1 MIKSF
6 LISSFILFC
15 ATIIESSILSNISF
29 LYVVPDLV
37 LICSIYFSLLNG
49 RLYGEVSGFVSGIF
63 LDFIS
68 GIPFGFNCIYR
79 TIIGYVY
86 GFFYDSVI
94 VSGILMPVLG
104 VGVGTLGKH
113 IFIHIISFMFP
124 NTSLYVS
131 GIISYTF
138 LFELIINIILAPVI
152 FQFLDYFKKSLSI
165 INTKDKLDNV

>member
-6 LISSFILFC
+6 LVSTFILLC

-29 LYVVPDLV
+29 LFVVPDLV

-49 RLYGEVSGFVSGIF
+49 RMYGESSGFVSGIF

-68 GIPFGFNCIYR
+68 GIPFGFNCLYR

-94 VSGILMPVLG
+94 ISGVLMPVLS
-104 VGVGTLGKH
+104 VGIGTTAKH
-113 IFIHIISFMFP
+113 ILIKIISVMFP

-131 GIISYTF
+131 GIFSYEF
-138 LFELIINIILAPVI
+138 LFELVLNMLLAPFI
-152 FQFLDYFKKSLSI
+152 FHFLDYFKKTLSI
-165 INTKDKLDNV
+165 MNTKDKLDNV